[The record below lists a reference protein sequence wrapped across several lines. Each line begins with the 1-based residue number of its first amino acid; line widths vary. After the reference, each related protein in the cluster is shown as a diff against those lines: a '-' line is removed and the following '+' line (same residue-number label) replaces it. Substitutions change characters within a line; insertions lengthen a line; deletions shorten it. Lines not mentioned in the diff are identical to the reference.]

1 MSFEGQVR
9 DEKVVWNLSL
19 TQFQPA
25 VIVERKICQNAADI
39 RVFNKSAG
47 ISYAIILGK

>member
-9 DEKVVWNLSL
+9 DEKIGWNLSL

-25 VIVERKICQNAADI
+25 VIVEGRICKNAVDI

-47 ISYAIILGK
+47 ISYAIIPGK